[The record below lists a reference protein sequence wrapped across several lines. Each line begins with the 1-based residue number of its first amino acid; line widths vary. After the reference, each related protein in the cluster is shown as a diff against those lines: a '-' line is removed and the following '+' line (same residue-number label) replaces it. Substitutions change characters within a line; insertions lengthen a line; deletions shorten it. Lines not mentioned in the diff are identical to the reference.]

1 MKNILRMLITLLAIV
16 MLTSL
21 SAAVVLSQDMP
32 ENPTATQDPGD
43 PDQVVYWVRYN
54 SEAGAYE
61 VADDAEGDPMSDWD
75 ASMAA
80 EAGDDVTICFTPESE
95 EYDFDLKVNPSMRN
109 AAEAAGVELLVFNN
123 AYPSTTQP
131 LENADACV
139 TREPDLIVSFN
150 VFAELTDAIM
160 AKYNAENIPVIAVD
174 VTHAGSV
181 FWGADNCATGRFA
194 AEFAANWAEE
204 HMWPEEE
211 MVVLTGLDP
220 AVGGAPACR
229 NTAFTDYFKE
239 NYPGI
244 PDENYFDV
252 DMRTAELGPNAGAL
266 AATTDWLTANP
277 DAKYIV
283 ATSINDDRAFG
294 IASAM
299 AQADRGDPTVD
310 GVVIGKNADAI
321 ALDAIREGNSPL
333 VGTVSFFPERYG
345 DFIIPLALDI
355 LAGNAVPAINRVPHE
370 VISIDNIDIYY
381 PEEEE

>member
-1 MKNILRMLITLLAIV
+1 MSRVCRIIALLLCV
-16 MLTSL
+16 
-21 SAAVVLSQDMP
+21 VVLASLPAFTVVGQDMP
-32 ENPTATQDPGD
+32 ENPTADQDPGD
-43 PDQVVYWVRYN
+43 TDQQVYWVRYN
-54 SEAGAYE
+54 FDEGAYE
-61 VADDAEGDPMSDWD
+61 LAADAEGDAMTAWD

-80 EAGDDVTICFTPESE
+80 EAMGDVTICFTPESE
-95 EYDFDLKVNPSMRN
+95 EFDFDLKVNPSMRN

-131 LENADACV
+131 LQNADACV
-139 TREPDLIVSFN
+139 TREPDLVVSFN
-150 VFAELTDAIM
+150 VFAEITEAIM
-160 AKYNAENIPVIAVD
+160 SKYNAENIPVIAVD
-174 VTHAGSV
+174 VTHPGSV
-181 FWGADNCATGRFA
+181 FWGADNCMTGRLAAQFA
-194 AEFAANWAEE
+194 ADWAVE

-239 NYPGI
+239 NMPAI

-277 DAKYIV
+277 NAKYIV

-345 DFIIPLALDI
+345 DFMIPLALDI
-355 LAGNAVPAINRVPHE
+355 LAGNPVPSIVRVPHE
-370 VISIDNIDIYY
+370 VISIDNIDTYY
-381 PEEEE
+381 PEEE

>member
-1 MKNILRMLITLLAIV
+1 MSRVCRIIALLLCV
-16 MLTSL
+16 
-21 SAAVVLSQDMP
+21 VVLASLPAFTVVGQDMP
-32 ENPTATQDPGD
+32 ENPTADQDPGD
-43 PDQVVYWVRYN
+43 TDQQVYWVRYN
-54 SEAGAYE
+54 FDEGAYE
-61 VADDAEGDPMSDWD
+61 LAADAEGDAMTAWD

-80 EAGDDVTICFTPESE
+80 EAMGDVTICFTPESE
-95 EYDFDLKVNPSMRN
+95 EFDFDLKVNPSMRN

-131 LENADACV
+131 LQNADACV
-139 TREPDLIVSFN
+139 TREPDLVVSFN
-150 VFAELTDAIM
+150 VFAEITEAIM
-160 AKYNAENIPVIAVD
+160 SKYNAENIPVIAVD
-174 VTHAGSV
+174 VTHPGSV
-181 FWGADNCATGRFA
+181 FWGADNCMTGRLAAQFA
-194 AEFAANWAEE
+194 ADWAVE

-229 NTAFTDYFKE
+229 NTAFTDFFKE
-239 NYPGI
+239 NMPAI

-277 DAKYIV
+277 NAKYIV

-310 GVVIGKNADAI
+310 GVVVGKNADAI

-333 VGTVSFFPERYG
+333 VGTVSFFPERM
-345 DFIIPLALDI
+345 AT
-355 LAGNAVPAINRVPHE
+355 
-370 VISIDNIDIYY
+370 S
-381 PEEEE
+381 

>member
-1 MKNILRMLITLLAIV
+1 MSRVCRIIALLLCV
-16 MLTSL
+16 
-21 SAAVVLSQDMP
+21 VVLASLPAFTVVGQDMP
-32 ENPTATQDPGD
+32 ENPTADQDPGD
-43 PDQVVYWVRYN
+43 TDQQVYWVRYN
-54 SEAGAYE
+54 FDEGAYE
-61 VADDAEGDPMSDWD
+61 LAADAEGDAMTAWD

-80 EAGDDVTICFTPESE
+80 EAMGDVTICFTPESE
-95 EYDFDLKVNPSMRN
+95 EFDFDLKVNPSMRN

-131 LENADACV
+131 LQNADACV
-139 TREPDLIVSFN
+139 TREPDLVVSFN
-150 VFAELTDAIM
+150 VFAEITEAIM
-160 AKYNAENIPVIAVD
+160 SKYNAENIPVIAVD
-174 VTHAGSV
+174 VTHPGSV
-181 FWGADNCATGRFA
+181 FWGADNCMTGRLAAQFA
-194 AEFAANWAEE
+194 ADWAVE

-239 NYPGI
+239 NMLAI

-277 DAKYIV
+277 NAKYIV

-310 GVVIGKNADAI
+310 GVVVGKNADAI

-345 DFIIPLALDI
+345 DFMIPLALDI
-355 LAGNAVPAINRVPHE
+355 LAGNPVPSIVRVPHE
-370 VISIDNIDIYY
+370 VISIDNIDTYY
-381 PEEEE
+381 PEEE

>member
-1 MKNILRMLITLLAIV
+1 MLKLYRILTLLFC
-16 MLTSL
+16 
-21 SAAVVLSQDMP
+21 VVLLASLAAIPVFAQDMP
-32 ENPTATQDPGD
+32 GNPTMDQDPGD
-43 PDQVVYWVRYN
+43 PDQAVYWVRYN
-54 SEAGAYE
+54 FDDGAYE
-61 VADDAEGDPMSDWD
+61 LAEDAEGDAMMDWD

-80 EAGDDVTICFTPESE
+80 EAMGDVTICFTPESE
-95 EYDFDLKVNPSMRN
+95 EFDFDLKVNPSMAN

-139 TREPDLIVSFN
+139 TREPDIVVSFN
-150 VFAELTDAIM
+150 VFAELTEAIM
-160 AKYNAENIPVIAVD
+160 SKYNAENIPVIAVD
-174 VTHAGSV
+174 VTHPGSV

-194 AEFAANWAEE
+194 AEFAAAWAEE

-211 MVVLTGLDP
+211 MVVFTGLDP

-277 DAKYIV
+277 NAKYIV

-299 AQADRGDPTVD
+299 SQADRGDPTVD

-345 DFIIPLALDI
+345 DFIVPLALDI
-355 LAGNAVPAINRVPHE
+355 LAGNAVPSIVRVPHE
-370 VISIDNIDIYY
+370 VISADNIDTYY
-381 PEEEE
+381 PEEE

>member
-1 MKNILRMLITLLAIV
+1 MLKLRHIFTLLLCVVI
-16 MLTSL
+16 L
-21 SAAVVLSQDMP
+21 AALPVSNVFSQDMP
-32 ENPTATQDPGD
+32 ENPTMDQDPGD
-43 PDQVVYWVRYN
+43 PEQSASWVRYD

-61 VADDAEGDPMSDWD
+61 IAEDVEDDPMTDWD

-80 EAGDDVTICFTPESE
+80 EAMGDVTICFTPESE
-95 EYDFDLKVNPSMRN
+95 EFDFDLKVNPSMAN
-109 AAEAAGVELLVFNN
+109 AAKAAGVELLVFNN

-139 TREPDLIVSFN
+139 TRESDLVVSFN
-150 VFAELTDAIM
+150 VFAELTEAIM

-174 VTHAGSV
+174 VTHPGSV
-181 FWGADNCATGRFA
+181 FWGADNCMTGRLAAQFA
-194 AEFAANWAEE
+194 ADWAEE

-229 NTAFTDYFKE
+229 NTAFTDFFKE
-239 NYPGI
+239 NMPGI

-299 AQADRGDPTVD
+299 AQADRGDSTVD

-345 DFIIPLALDI
+345 NFVIPLALDI
-355 LAGNAVPAINRVPHE
+355 LAGNPVPSIVRVPHE
-370 VISIDNIDIYY
+370 VISIDNIDTYY
-381 PEEEE
+381 PEEE

>member
-1 MKNILRMLITLLAIV
+1 MKKFFGRFALLFCIV
-16 MLTSL
+16 LLTSL
-21 SAAVVLSQDMP
+21 SATLVFSQDMSD
-32 ENPTATQDPGD
+32 NPTMDQDPGD
-43 PDQVVYWVRYN
+43 PDQEVYWVRYN
-54 SEAGAYE
+54 FETGAYE
-61 VADDAEGDPMSDWD
+61 VADDAEGDPLTDWD

-80 EAGDDVTICFTPESE
+80 GADGDVTICFTPESE
-95 EYDFDLKVNPSMRN
+95 EFDFDLKVNPSMRN

-123 AYPSTTQP
+123 AYPSTMQP

-139 TREPDLIVSFN
+139 TREPDLVVSFN
-150 VFAELTDAIM
+150 VFAELTEAIM
-160 AKYNAENIPVIAVD
+160 SKYNAENIPVVAVD
-174 VTHAGSV
+174 VTHPGSV
-181 FWGADNCATGRFA
+181 FWGADNCMTGRLAAAFA
-194 AEFAANWAEE
+194 ADWAAE

-239 NYPGI
+239 NMPAI
-244 PDENYFDV
+244 PEENYFDV

-277 DAKYIV
+277 DAEYIV

-299 AQADRGDPTVD
+299 AQADRGDSTVD
-310 GVVIGKNADAI
+310 GVVIGKNADLI
-321 ALDAIREGNSPL
+321 ALEAIRDGNSPL

-345 DFIIPLALDI
+345 NFMIPLALDI
-355 LAGNAVPAINRVPHE
+355 LAGNAVPSINRVPHE
-370 VISIDNIDIYY
+370 VISIDNIDTYY
-381 PEEEE
+381 PEEE

>member
-1 MKNILRMLITLLAIV
+1 MKKFFGRFALLFCIV
-16 MLTSL
+16 LLMSL
-21 SAAVVLSQDMP
+21 SATLVFSQDMSD
-32 ENPTATQDPGD
+32 NPTMDQDPGD
-43 PDQVVYWVRYN
+43 PDQEVYWVRYN
-54 SEAGAYE
+54 SETGAYE
-61 VADDAEGDPMSDWD
+61 LADDVEGDPLTDWD

-80 EAGDDVTICFTPESE
+80 EADGDVTICFTPESE
-95 EYDFDLKVNPSMRN
+95 EFDFDLKVNPSMRN

-123 AYPSTTQP
+123 AYPSTMQP

-139 TREPDLIVSFN
+139 TREPDLVVSFN
-150 VFAELTDAIM
+150 VFAELTEAIM
-160 AKYNAENIPVIAVD
+160 SKYNAENIPVVAVD
-174 VTHAGSV
+174 VTHPGSV
-181 FWGADNCATGRFA
+181 FWGADNCMTGRLA
-194 AEFAANWAEE
+194 AEFAANWAAEN
-204 HMWPEEE
+204 MWPEEE

-239 NYPGI
+239 NMPAI
-244 PDENYFDV
+244 PEENYFDV

-299 AQADRGDPTVD
+299 SQADRGDPTVD
-310 GVVIGKNADAI
+310 GVVIGKNADLI
-321 ALDAIREGNSPL
+321 ALEAIREGNSPL

-345 DFIIPLALDI
+345 DFMIPLALDI
-355 LAGNAVPAINRVPHE
+355 LAGNAVPSINRVPHE
-370 VISIDNIDIYY
+370 VISIDNIDSYY
-381 PEEEE
+381 PEEE

>member
-1 MKNILRMLITLLAIV
+1 MSKFCRNFTLLLCIV
-16 MLTSL
+16 LLTSL
-21 SAAVVLSQDMP
+21 SATLVFSQDMSD
-32 ENPTATQDPGD
+32 NPTMDQDPGD
-43 PDQVVYWVRYN
+43 PDQEVYWVRYN
-54 SEAGAYE
+54 FETGAYE
-61 VADDAEGDPMSDWD
+61 VAEDAEGDPLTDWD

-80 EAGDDVTICFTPESE
+80 GADGDVTICFTPESE
-95 EYDFDLKVNPSMRN
+95 EFDFDLKVNPSMRN

-123 AYPSTTQP
+123 AYPSTMQP

-139 TREPDLIVSFN
+139 TREPDLVVSFN
-150 VFAELTDAIM
+150 VFAELTEAIM
-160 AKYNAENIPVIAVD
+160 SKYNAENIPVVAVD
-174 VTHAGSV
+174 VTHPGSV
-181 FWGADNCATGRFA
+181 FWGADNCMTGRLAAAFA
-194 AEFAANWAEE
+194 ADWAAEY
-204 HMWPEEE
+204 MWPEEE

-239 NYPGI
+239 NMPAI
-244 PDENYFDV
+244 PEENYFDV

-310 GVVIGKNADAI
+310 GVVIGKNADLI
-321 ALDAIREGNSPL
+321 ALEAIREGNSPL

-345 DFIIPLALDI
+345 NFMIPLALDI
-355 LAGNAVPAINRVPHE
+355 LAGNAVPSINRVPHE
-370 VISIDNIDIYY
+370 VISIDNIDTYY
-381 PEEEE
+381 PEEE

>member
-1 MKNILRMLITLLAIV
+1 MARFRRICTLLLTIV
-16 MLTSL
+16 ILTSL
-21 SAAVVLSQDMP
+21 SVSFVAGQDAP
-32 ENPTATQDPGD
+32 ENPTMARDPGD
-43 PDQVVYWVRYN
+43 PDQEVHWVRYN

-61 VADDAEGDPMSDWD
+61 LAADAEGDPITGWD

-80 EAGDDVTICFTPESE
+80 EAMGDVTICFTPESE
-95 EYDFDLKVNPSMRN
+95 EFDFDLKVNPSMRN

-139 TREPDLIVSFN
+139 TREPDLVVSFN
-150 VFAELTDAIM
+150 VFAELTEAIM
-160 AKYNAENIPVIAVD
+160 SKYNAENIPVIAVD
-174 VTHAGSV
+174 VTHAGSL
-181 FWGADNCATGRFA
+181 FWGADNCTTGRLAAQFA
-194 AEFAANWAEE
+194 ADWATE

-211 MVVLTGLDP
+211 MVVFTGLDP
-220 AVGGAPACR
+220 SVGGAPACR
-229 NTAFTDYFKE
+229 NTAFTDFFKE
-239 NYPGI
+239 TMPGI

-345 DFIIPLALDI
+345 NFIIPLALDI
-355 LAGNAVPAINRVPHE
+355 LAGNAVPSIVRVPHE
-370 VISIDNIDIYY
+370 VISIDNIDAYY
-381 PEEEE
+381 PEEE

>member
-1 MKNILRMLITLLAIV
+1 MSKFCRNFTLLLCIV
-16 MLTSL
+16 LLTSL
-21 SAAVVLSQDMP
+21 SATLVFSQDMSD
-32 ENPTATQDPGD
+32 NPTMDQDPGD
-43 PDQVVYWVRYN
+43 PDQEVYWVRYN
-54 SEAGAYE
+54 FETGAYE
-61 VADDAEGDPMSDWD
+61 VADDAEGDPLTDWD

-80 EAGDDVTICFTPESE
+80 GADGDVTICFTPESE
-95 EYDFDLKVNPSMRN
+95 EFDFDLKVNPSMRN

-123 AYPSTTQP
+123 AYPSTMQP

-139 TREPDLIVSFN
+139 TREPDLVVSFN
-150 VFAELTDAIM
+150 VFAELTEAIM
-160 AKYNAENIPVIAVD
+160 SKYNAENIPVVAVD
-174 VTHAGSV
+174 VTHPGSV
-181 FWGADNCATGRFA
+181 FWGADNCMTGRLAAAFA
-194 AEFAANWAEE
+194 ADWAAE

-239 NYPGI
+239 NMPAI
-244 PDENYFDV
+244 PEENYFDV

-299 AQADRGDPTVD
+299 AQADRGDSTVD
-310 GVVIGKNADAI
+310 GVVIGKNADLI
-321 ALDAIREGNSPL
+321 ALEAIREGNSPL

-345 DFIIPLALDI
+345 NFMIPLALDI
-355 LAGNAVPAINRVPHE
+355 LAGNAVPSINRVPHE
-370 VISIDNIDIYY
+370 VISIDNIDTYY
-381 PEEEE
+381 PEEE

>member
-1 MKNILRMLITLLAIV
+1 MSRVCRIFSLLLCV
-16 MLTSL
+16 
-21 SAAVVLSQDMP
+21 VVLASLPAFTVVGQDMP
-32 ENPTATQDPGD
+32 ENPTADQDPGD
-43 PDQVVYWVRYN
+43 TDQQVYWVRYN
-54 SEAGAYE
+54 FDEGAYE
-61 VADDAEGDPMSDWD
+61 LAADAEGDAMTAWD

-80 EAGDDVTICFTPESE
+80 EAMGDVTICFTPESE
-95 EYDFDLKVNPSMRN
+95 EFDFDLKVNPSMRN

-123 AYPSTTQP
+123 AYPSTMQP

-139 TREPDLIVSFN
+139 TREPDLVVSFN
-150 VFAELTDAIM
+150 VFAELTEAIM
-160 AKYNAENIPVIAVD
+160 SKYNAENIPVIAVD
-174 VTHAGSV
+174 VTHPGSV
-181 FWGADNCATGRFA
+181 FWGADNCMTGRLAAQFA
-194 AEFAANWAEE
+194 ADWAVE

-239 NYPGI
+239 NMPAI

-277 DAKYIV
+277 NAKYIV

-345 DFIIPLALDI
+345 DFMIPLALDI
-355 LAGNAVPAINRVPHE
+355 LAGNPVPSIVRVPHE
-370 VISIDNIDIYY
+370 VISIDNIDTYY
-381 PEEEE
+381 PEEE

>member
-1 MKNILRMLITLLAIV
+1 MTKFFRIFSLLLSIAV
-16 MLTSL
+16 LTSL
-21 SAAVVLSQDMP
+21 SVFYVFGQEASG
-32 ENPTATQDPGD
+32 NPTMDQDPGD
-43 PDQVVYWVRYN
+43 SAQEVHWVRYN
-54 SEAGAYE
+54 TEDGAYE
-61 VADDAEGDPMSDWD
+61 LAADAEGDPLTDWD

-80 EAGDDVTICFTPESE
+80 EAMGDVTICFTPESE
-95 EYDFDLKVNPSMRN
+95 EFDFDLKVNPSMRN

-131 LENADACV
+131 LANADACV
-139 TREPDLIVSFN
+139 TREPDLVVSFN
-150 VFAELTDAIM
+150 VFAELTEAIM
-160 AKYNAENIPVIAVD
+160 SKYNEVKIPVIAVD
-174 VTHAGSV
+174 VTHPGSV
-181 FWGADNCATGRFA
+181 FWGADNCMTGRLAAQFA
-194 AEFAANWAEE
+194 ADWAVEQ
-204 HMWPEEE
+204 MWPEEE

-239 NYPGI
+239 NMPAI

-277 DAKYIV
+277 NAKYIV

-299 AQADRGDPTVD
+299 SQADRGDPTVD

-345 DFIIPLALDI
+345 DFMIPLALDVI
-355 LAGNAVPAINRVPHE
+355 AGNAVPSIVRVPHE
-370 VISIDNIDIYY
+370 VISIDNIDTYY
-381 PEEEE
+381 PEEE

>member
-1 MKNILRMLITLLAIV
+1 MSRVCRIIALLLCV
-16 MLTSL
+16 
-21 SAAVVLSQDMP
+21 VVLASLPAFTVVGQDMP
-32 ENPTATQDPGD
+32 ENPTADQDPGD
-43 PDQVVYWVRYN
+43 TDQQVYWVRYN
-54 SEAGAYE
+54 FDEGAYE
-61 VADDAEGDPMSDWD
+61 LAADAEGDAMTAWD

-80 EAGDDVTICFTPESE
+80 EAMGDVTICFTPESE
-95 EYDFDLKVNPSMRN
+95 EFDFDLKVNPSMRN

-131 LENADACV
+131 LQNADACV
-139 TREPDLIVSFN
+139 TREPDLVVSFN
-150 VFAELTDAIM
+150 VFAEITEAIM
-160 AKYNAENIPVIAVD
+160 SKYNAENIPVIAVD
-174 VTHAGSV
+174 VTHPGSV
-181 FWGADNCATGRFA
+181 FWGADNCMTGRLAAQFA
-194 AEFAANWAEE
+194 ADWAVE

-229 NTAFTDYFKE
+229 NTAFTDFFKE
-239 NYPGI
+239 NMPAI

-277 DAKYIV
+277 NAKYIV

-310 GVVIGKNADAI
+310 GVVVGKNADAI

-345 DFIIPLALDI
+345 DFMIPLALDI
-355 LAGNAVPAINRVPHE
+355 LAGNPVPSIVRVPHE
-370 VISIDNIDIYY
+370 VISIDNIDTYY
-381 PEEEE
+381 PEEE

>member
-1 MKNILRMLITLLAIV
+1 MKKFFGRFALLFCIV
-16 MLTSL
+16 LLMSL
-21 SAAVVLSQDMP
+21 SATLVFSQDMSD
-32 ENPTATQDPGD
+32 NPTMDQDPGD
-43 PDQVVYWVRYN
+43 PDQEVYWVRYN
-54 SEAGAYE
+54 SETGAYE
-61 VADDAEGDPMSDWD
+61 LADDVEGDPLTDWD

-80 EAGDDVTICFTPESE
+80 GADGDVTICFTPESE
-95 EYDFDLKVNPSMRN
+95 EFDFDLKVNPSMRN

-123 AYPSTTQP
+123 AYPSTMQP

-139 TREPDLIVSFN
+139 TREPDLVVSFN
-150 VFAELTDAIM
+150 VFAELTEAIM
-160 AKYNAENIPVIAVD
+160 SKYNAENIPVVAVD
-174 VTHAGSV
+174 VTHPGSV
-181 FWGADNCATGRFA
+181 FWGADNCMTGRLAAAFA
-194 AEFAANWAEE
+194 ADWAAEY
-204 HMWPEEE
+204 MWPEEE

-229 NTAFTDYFKE
+229 NTAFTDFFKE
-239 NYPGI
+239 NMPAI
-244 PDENYFDV
+244 PEENYFDV

-310 GVVIGKNADAI
+310 GVVIGKNADLI
-321 ALDAIREGNSPL
+321 ALEAIREGNSPL

-345 DFIIPLALDI
+345 NFMIPLALDI
-355 LAGNAVPAINRVPHE
+355 LAGNAVPSINRVPHE
-370 VISIDNIDIYY
+370 VISIDNIDTYY
-381 PEEEE
+381 PEEE

>member
-1 MKNILRMLITLLAIV
+1 MSKFCRNFTLLLCIV
-16 MLTSL
+16 LLTSL
-21 SAAVVLSQDMP
+21 SATLVFSQDMSD
-32 ENPTATQDPGD
+32 NPTMDQDPGD
-43 PDQVVYWVRYN
+43 PDQEVYWVRYN
-54 SEAGAYE
+54 FETGAYE
-61 VADDAEGDPMSDWD
+61 VADDAEGDPLTDWD

-80 EAGDDVTICFTPESE
+80 EADGDVTICFTPESE
-95 EYDFDLKVNPSMRN
+95 EFDFDLKVNPSMRN

-123 AYPSTTQP
+123 AYPSTMQP

-139 TREPDLIVSFN
+139 TREPDLVVSFN
-150 VFAELTDAIM
+150 VFAELTEAIM
-160 AKYNAENIPVIAVD
+160 SKYNAENIPVVAVD
-174 VTHAGSV
+174 VTHPGSV
-181 FWGADNCATGRFA
+181 FWGADNCMTGRLAAQFA
-194 AEFAANWAEE
+194 ADWAAE

-239 NYPGI
+239 NMPAI
-244 PDENYFDV
+244 PEENYFDV

-277 DAKYIV
+277 DAKYIA

-299 AQADRGDPTVD
+299 AQADRGDSTVD
-310 GVVIGKNADAI
+310 GVVIGKNADLI
-321 ALDAIREGNSPL
+321 ALEAIRDGNSPL

-345 DFIIPLALDI
+345 NFMIPLALDI
-355 LAGNAVPAINRVPHE
+355 LAGNAVPSINRVPHE
-370 VISIDNIDIYY
+370 VISIDNIDTYY
-381 PEEEE
+381 PEEE

>member
-1 MKNILRMLITLLAIV
+1 MSKFCRNFTLLLCIV
-16 MLTSL
+16 LLTSL
-21 SAAVVLSQDMP
+21 SATLVFSQDMSD
-32 ENPTATQDPGD
+32 NPTMDQDPGD
-43 PDQVVYWVRYN
+43 PDQEVYWVRYN
-54 SEAGAYE
+54 FETGAYE
-61 VADDAEGDPMSDWD
+61 VADDAEGDPLTDWD

-80 EAGDDVTICFTPESE
+80 GADGDITICFTPESE
-95 EYDFDLKVNPSMRN
+95 EFDFDLKVNPSMRN

-123 AYPSTTQP
+123 AYPSTMQP

-139 TREPDLIVSFN
+139 TREPDLVVSFN
-150 VFAELTDAIM
+150 VFAELTEAIM
-160 AKYNAENIPVIAVD
+160 SKYNAENIPVVAVD
-174 VTHAGSV
+174 VTHPGSV
-181 FWGADNCATGRFA
+181 FWGADNCMTGRLAAAFA
-194 AEFAANWAEE
+194 ADWAAE

-239 NYPGI
+239 NMPAI
-244 PDENYFDV
+244 PEENYFDV

-299 AQADRGDPTVD
+299 AQADRGDSTVD
-310 GVVIGKNADAI
+310 GVVIGKNADLI
-321 ALDAIREGNSPL
+321 ALEAIRDGNSPL

-345 DFIIPLALDI
+345 NFMIPLALDI
-355 LAGNAVPAINRVPHE
+355 LAGNAVPSINRVPHE
-370 VISIDNIDIYY
+370 VISIDNIDTYY
-381 PEEEE
+381 PEEE

>member
-1 MKNILRMLITLLAIV
+1 MSRVCRIIALLLCVAVLASLPAIT
-16 MLTSL
+16 
-21 SAAVVLSQDMP
+21 VVGQDMP
-32 ENPTATQDPGD
+32 ENPTADQDPGD
-43 PDQVVYWVRYN
+43 PDQQVYWVSYN
-54 SEAGAYE
+54 FDEGAYE
-61 VADDAEGDPMSDWD
+61 LAADAEGDAMTAWD

-80 EAGDDVTICFTPESE
+80 EAMGDVTICFTPESE
-95 EYDFDLKVNPSMRN
+95 EFDFDLKVNPSMRN

-139 TREPDLIVSFN
+139 TREPDLVVSFN
-150 VFAELTDAIM
+150 VFAEITEAIM
-160 AKYNAENIPVIAVD
+160 SKYNAENIPVIAVD
-174 VTHAGSV
+174 VTHPGSV
-181 FWGADNCATGRFA
+181 FWGADNCLTGRLAAQFA
-194 AEFAANWAEE
+194 ADWAVE

-229 NTAFTDYFKE
+229 NTAFTGYFKE
-239 NYPGI
+239 NMPAI

-345 DFIIPLALDI
+345 DFMIPLALDI
-355 LAGNAVPAINRVPHE
+355 LAGNPVPSIVRVPHE
-370 VISIDNIDIYY
+370 VISIDNIDTYY
-381 PEEEE
+381 PEEE

>member
-1 MKNILRMLITLLAIV
+1 MTKFFRIFSLLLSIV
-16 MLTSL
+16 VLASL
-21 SAAVVLSQDMP
+21 SVYSVFGQEASG
-32 ENPTATQDPGD
+32 NPTMDQDPGD
-43 PDQVVYWVRYN
+43 SDQQVHWVRYN
-54 SEAGAYE
+54 SEDGAYE
-61 VADDAEGDPMSDWD
+61 LAEDAEGDPLTDWD

-80 EAGDDVTICFTPESE
+80 EAMGDVTICFTPESE
-95 EYDFDLKVNPSMRN
+95 EFDFDLKVNPSMRN

-131 LENADACV
+131 LSNADVCV
-139 TREPDLIVSFN
+139 TREPDLVVSFN
-150 VFAELTDAIM
+150 VFAELTEAIM
-160 AKYNAENIPVIAVD
+160 SKYNEAKIPVIAVD
-174 VTHAGSV
+174 VTHPGSV
-181 FWGADNCATGRFA
+181 FWGADNCTTGRLAAQFA
-194 AEFAANWAEE
+194 ADWAVEQ
-204 HMWPEEE
+204 MWPEEE

-229 NTAFTDYFKE
+229 NTAFTDFFKE
-239 NYPGI
+239 NMPAI

-299 AQADRGDPTVD
+299 SQADRGDPTVD

-345 DFIIPLALDI
+345 DFMIPLALDVI
-355 LAGNAVPAINRVPHE
+355 AGNAVPSIVRVPHE
-370 VISIDNIDIYY
+370 VISIDNIDTYY
-381 PEEEE
+381 PEEE

>member
-1 MKNILRMLITLLAIV
+1 MSKFCRNFTLLLCIV
-16 MLTSL
+16 LLTSL
-21 SAAVVLSQDMP
+21 SATLVFSQDMSD
-32 ENPTATQDPGD
+32 NPTMDQDPGD
-43 PDQVVYWVRYN
+43 PDQEVYWVRYN
-54 SEAGAYE
+54 FETGAYE
-61 VADDAEGDPMSDWD
+61 VAEDAEGDPLTDWD

-80 EAGDDVTICFTPESE
+80 GADGDVTICFTPESE
-95 EYDFDLKVNPSMRN
+95 EFDFDLKVNPSMRN

-123 AYPSTTQP
+123 AYPSTMQP

-139 TREPDLIVSFN
+139 TREPDLVVSFN
-150 VFAELTDAIM
+150 VFAELTEAIM
-160 AKYNAENIPVIAVD
+160 SKYNAENIPVVAVD
-174 VTHAGSV
+174 VTHPGSV
-181 FWGADNCATGRFA
+181 FWGADNCMTGRLAAAFA
-194 AEFAANWAEE
+194 ADWATEY
-204 HMWPEEE
+204 MWPEEE

-239 NYPGI
+239 NMPAI
-244 PDENYFDV
+244 PEENYFDV

-310 GVVIGKNADAI
+310 GVVIGKNADLI
-321 ALDAIREGNSPL
+321 ALEAIREGNSPL

-345 DFIIPLALDI
+345 NFMIPLALDI
-355 LAGNAVPAINRVPHE
+355 LAGNAVPSINRVPHE
-370 VISIDNIDIYY
+370 VISIDNIDTYY
-381 PEEEE
+381 PEEE

>member
-1 MKNILRMLITLLAIV
+1 MAKFRRICTLLLTIV
-16 MLTSL
+16 ILTSL
-21 SAAVVLSQDMP
+21 SVSFVAGQDAP
-32 ENPTATQDPGD
+32 ENPTMAQDPGD
-43 PDQVVYWVRYN
+43 PDQEVRWVRYN

-61 VADDAEGDPMSDWD
+61 LAADAEGDPITGWD

-80 EAGDDVTICFTPESE
+80 EAMGDVTICFTPESE
-95 EYDFDLKVNPSMRN
+95 EFDFDLKVNPSMRN

-139 TREPDLIVSFN
+139 TREPDLVVSFN
-150 VFAELTDAIM
+150 VFAELTEAIM
-160 AKYNAENIPVIAVD
+160 SKYNEENIPVIAVD
-174 VTHAGSV
+174 VTHAGSL
-181 FWGADNCATGRFA
+181 FWGADNCVTGRLAAQFA
-194 AEFAANWAEE
+194 ADWATE

-229 NTAFTDYFKE
+229 NTAFTDFFKE
-239 NYPGI
+239 NMPGI

-355 LAGNAVPAINRVPHE
+355 LAGNAVPSIVRVPHE
-370 VISIDNIDIYY
+370 VISIDNIDTYY
-381 PEEEE
+381 PEEE

>member
-1 MKNILRMLITLLAIV
+1 MTKLHRIVALLITIV
-16 MLTSL
+16 ML
-21 SAAVVLSQDMP
+21 AALPVSFVYSQDAP
-32 ENPTATQDPGD
+32 ENPTMAQNPGD
-43 PDQVVYWVRYN
+43 SEQVVHWVSYN
-54 SEAGAYE
+54 AETGAYE
-61 VADDAEGDPMSDWD
+61 LAADAEGDPLTDWD

-80 EAGDDVTICFTPESE
+80 EAGDGVTICFTPESE
-95 EYDFDLKVNPSMRN
+95 EFDFDLKVNPSMRN

-139 TREPDLIVSFN
+139 TREPDLVVSFN
-150 VFAELTDAIM
+150 VFAELTEAIM
-160 AKYNAENIPVIAVD
+160 SKYNAENIPVIAVD
-174 VTHAGSV
+174 VTHPGSV
-181 FWGADNCATGRFA
+181 FWGADNCVTGRLAAQFA
-194 AEFAANWAEE
+194 ADWAVE

-229 NTAFTDYFKE
+229 NTAFTDFFKE
-239 NYPGI
+239 NMPGI

-277 DAKYIV
+277 NAKYIV

-310 GVVIGKNADAI
+310 GVVIGKNADLI
-321 ALDAIREGNSPL
+321 ALEAIRDGNSPL

-345 DFIIPLALDI
+345 DFIVPLALDI
-355 LAGNAVPAINRVPHE
+355 LAGNAVPSIVRVPHE
-370 VISIDNIDIYY
+370 VISIDNIDTYY
-381 PEEEE
+381 PEKE

>member
-1 MKNILRMLITLLAIV
+1 MSRVCRIIALLLCV
-16 MLTSL
+16 
-21 SAAVVLSQDMP
+21 VVLASLPAFTVVGQDMP
-32 ENPTATQDPGD
+32 ENPTADQDPGD
-43 PDQVVYWVRYN
+43 TDQQVYWVRYN
-54 SEAGAYE
+54 FDEGAYE
-61 VADDAEGDPMSDWD
+61 LAADAEGDAMTAWD

-80 EAGDDVTICFTPESE
+80 EAMGDVTICFTPESE
-95 EYDFDLKVNPSMRN
+95 EFDFDLKVNPSMRN

-131 LENADACV
+131 LQNADACV
-139 TREPDLIVSFN
+139 TREPDLVVSFN
-150 VFAELTDAIM
+150 VFAEITEAIM
-160 AKYNAENIPVIAVD
+160 SKYNAENIPVIAVD
-174 VTHAGSV
+174 VTHPGSV
-181 FWGADNCATGRFA
+181 FWGADNCMTGRLAAQFA
-194 AEFAANWAEE
+194 ADWAVE

-239 NYPGI
+239 NMPAI

-277 DAKYIV
+277 NAKYIV

-310 GVVIGKNADAI
+310 GVVVGKNADAI

-345 DFIIPLALDI
+345 DFMIPLALDI
-355 LAGNAVPAINRVPHE
+355 LAGNPVPSIVRVPHE
-370 VISIDNIDIYY
+370 VISIDNIDTYY
-381 PEEEE
+381 PEEE

>member
-1 MKNILRMLITLLAIV
+1 MKNILRMLVTLLAIV

-61 VADDAEGDPMSDWD
+61 IADDAEGDPMSDWD

-150 VFAELTDAIM
+150 VFAELTEAIM

-229 NTAFTDYFKE
+229 NTAFTDFFKE

-244 PDENYFDV
+244 PEENYFDV

-355 LAGNAVPAINRVPHE
+355 LAGNAVPSINRVPHE

>member
-1 MKNILRMLITLLAIV
+1 MKKFYRVCSLLLTILILISFSAIP
-16 MLTSL
+16 
-21 SAAVVLSQDMP
+21 VLGQDAP
-32 ENPTATQDPGD
+32 ENPTMTQDPGD
-43 PDQVVYWVRYN
+43 PEQEVHWVRYN
-54 SEAGAYE
+54 AEAGAYE
-61 VADDAEGDPMSDWD
+61 LADDAEGDPLTDWD

-95 EYDFDLKVNPSMRN
+95 EFDFDLAVNPSMRN

-139 TREPDLIVSFN
+139 TREPDLVVSFN
-150 VFAELTDAIM
+150 VFAELTEAIM

-174 VTHAGSV
+174 VTHPGSV
-181 FWGADNCATGRFA
+181 FWGADNCMTGRLAAQFA
-194 AEFAANWAEE
+194 ADWAVE

-229 NTAFTDYFKE
+229 NTAFTDFFKE
-239 NYPGI
+239 NMPGI

-299 AQADRGDPTVD
+299 AQADRGDSTVD
-310 GVVIGKNADAI
+310 GVVIGKNADLI
-321 ALDAIREGNSPL
+321 ALETIREGNSPL

-345 DFIIPLALDI
+345 NFIVPLALDI
-355 LAGNAVPAINRVPHE
+355 LAGNAVPSIVRVPHE
-370 VISIDNIDIYY
+370 VISIDNIDTYY
-381 PEEEE
+381 PEEE